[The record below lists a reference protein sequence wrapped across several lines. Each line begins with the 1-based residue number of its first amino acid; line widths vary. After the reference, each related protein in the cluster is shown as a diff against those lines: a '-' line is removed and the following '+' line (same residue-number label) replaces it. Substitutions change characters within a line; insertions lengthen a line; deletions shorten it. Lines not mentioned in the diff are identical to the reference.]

1 MKGMHMKFRH
11 FFVACGTGIL
21 ITIGCSD
28 GGNPPT
34 SSNGGGSG
42 PSLSVGDGSAI
53 EGGTIMFRVEL
64 SRTSS
69 ENVTFTYAS
78 ANITTSVGDFAAVSG
93 TDTIPAGSNGITI
106 PVVTIEDAT
115 IEAAKTMNLTI
126 SSPTN
131 ASIAQASGL
140 GTIWD
145 NDGARFSADI
155 QPILSTSGCTVSGC
169 HGTGSAQGNMTLGSG
184 SYDEVLTASGLHGKI
199 VVPGDAASS
208 NMYLKVTD
216 TPPFGNRMPN
226 GGPYLNTTQINLIRD
241 WINQG
246 AQDN

>member
-1 MKGMHMKFRH
+1 MKFGH
-11 FFVACGTGIL
+11 LIALWGVGIL
-21 ITIGCSD
+21 ITIGCAD
-28 GGNPPT
+28 GGKAPT
-34 SSNGGGSG
+34 DSSGGAGG
-42 PSLSVGDGSAI
+42 PVPSLSVGDGSAI
-53 EGGTIMFRVEL
+53 EGDTIMFRVEL

-78 ANITTSVGDFAAVSG
+78 ANITTSTGDFTAVSG
-93 TDTIPAGSNGITI
+93 TDTIPAGSSGITI
-106 PVVTIEDAT
+106 PVATIDDAT
-115 IEAAKTMNLTI
+115 IEAAKTMSLTI
-126 SSPTN
+126 SSPTR
-131 ASIAQASGL
+131 ATITKSFGQ

-145 NDGARFSADI
+145 NDGARFSVDI
-155 QPILSTSGCTVSGC
+155 RLILSSAGCTVSGC

-184 SYDEVLTASGLHGKI
+184 SYEEVLAASGLHGKI